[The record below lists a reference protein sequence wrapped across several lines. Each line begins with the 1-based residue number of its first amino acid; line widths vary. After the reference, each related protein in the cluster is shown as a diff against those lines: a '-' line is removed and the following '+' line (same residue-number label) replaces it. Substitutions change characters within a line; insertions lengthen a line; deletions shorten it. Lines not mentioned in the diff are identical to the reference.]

1 MNKEKFRVL
10 IVDDEEKDRSIVK
23 ILLQRQYEDLFEIL
37 EAGNAAEAKE
47 ALAKQQ
53 VDLLMADIHMPGVN
67 GLELVKE
74 LRETNARLYIMILTA
89 YNYFEYAKEAIRYQ
103 VNDFLLKPPIRT
115 EFYEAVQRFLD
126 WAREER
132 DGRQLDETAQK
143 VFTRE
148 LGERIMMNADRKK
161 IDAYKELLHI
171 REDRVFCILVDTSV
185 AKDLKAASFQD
196 EIEDAMDASGLP
208 YAVCH
213 MQDRTAI
220 FCFTGQETL
229 RYDEVNTTVDLKMKL
244 SLALGENTNIAV
256 GDVVSVYHHP
266 SESYRSAVARLNVPA
281 APGSPEAAVED
292 QVIAHIRAGETE
304 DAVRTF
310 SQYLLHYGERHNFDD
325 LMLKDIEILTVVR
338 KSAQVPEE
346 RIRLK
351 IVDIFATGSIQDI
364 VRFSAAYLRAIVEN
378 SAAKSPQK
386 MHYAVQRICK
396 RLAEHVEQS
405 WNINDFAREYG
416 FNPFYL
422 SRLFKDETGLSF
434 TDYLTEKRVEKAIVL
449 MSDTNLTIGEIG
461 QAVGYS
467 DQNYFSRV
475 FKKRTKMGPKEYRR
489 SHITGQRS

>member
-67 GLELVKE
+67 GLKLVKE

-132 DGRQLDETAQK
+132 DGLQLDETSQE
-143 VFTRE
+143 VFARE
-148 LGERIMMNADRKK
+148 LGECIMMNADRKK

-256 GDVVSVYHHP
+256 GDVVSVDH
-266 SESYRSAVARLNVPA
+266 R
-281 APGSPEAAVED
+281 
-292 QVIAHIRAGETE
+292 
-304 DAVRTF
+304 
-310 SQYLLHYGERHNFDD
+310 
-325 LMLKDIEILTVVR
+325 IL
-338 KSAQVPEE
+338 P
-346 RIRLK
+346 
-351 IVDIFATGSIQDI
+351 
-364 VRFSAAYLRAIVEN
+364 
-378 SAAKSPQK
+378 
-386 MHYAVQRICK
+386 
-396 RLAEHVEQS
+396 
-405 WNINDFAREYG
+405 
-416 FNPFYL
+416 
-422 SRLFKDETGLSF
+422 
-434 TDYLTEKRVEKAIVL
+434 
-449 MSDTNLTIGEIG
+449 
-461 QAVGYS
+461 
-467 DQNYFSRV
+467 
-475 FKKRTKMGPKEYRR
+475 
-489 SHITGQRS
+489 

>member
-1 MNKEKFRVL
+1 MSKEKFRVL
-10 IVDDEEKDRSIVK
+10 IVDDEEKDRSIVR

-37 EAGNAAEAKE
+37 EAGNAGEAKE
-47 ALAKQQ
+47 ILAVQP
-53 VDLLMADIHMPGVN
+53 VDLLMADIHMPGIN
-67 GLELVKE
+67 GLQLVKE
-74 LRETNARLYIMILTA
+74 LREADARLYIMILTA

-103 VNDFLLKPPIRT
+103 VNDFILKPPIRT

-171 REDRVFCILVDTSV
+171 REDQVFCILVDTSV
-185 AKDLKAASFQD
+185 AKHLKAASFQD
-196 EIEDAMDASGLP
+196 EIESAMNASGLP
-208 YAVCH
+208 YAVSH

-220 FCFTGQETL
+220 FCFTGQDTL
-229 RYDEVNTTVDLKMKL
+229 RYDELNITVDLKMKL
-244 SLALGENTNIAV
+244 SLDLGEPANIAV
-256 GDVVSVYHHP
+256 GDVASVYDHP
-266 SESYRSAVARLNVPA
+266 SESYRSAVARLNTPDV
-281 APGSPEAAVED
+281 PGSPEAAVED

-304 DAVRTF
+304 EAVRIF
-310 SQYLLHYGERHNFDD
+310 SQYLLHYGEQHDFDD

-338 KSAQVPEE
+338 KSVQVPEE

-364 VRFSAAYLRAIVEN
+364 VRFSAAYLREIVEN
-378 SAAKSPQK
+378 TASNPSQK
-386 MHYAVQRICK
+386 MHYAVQRICDQ
-396 RLAEHVEQS
+396 LAEHVEQS
-405 WNINDFAREYG
+405 WNLNDLAREYG

-434 TDYLTEKRVEKAIVL
+434 TDYLTEKRVEKAITL
-449 MSDTNLTIGEIG
+449 MADANLTIGEIG

-489 SHITGQRS
+489 SHTAGQKN